1 MIIFYALHLPSVVS
15 PSRSW
20 FRFSKHVI
28 VVVIVVG
35 IVVVVLIEDYYF
47 LINIIVGTPGPWP
60 LRGACARCNFLL
72 KMCKWPQR
80 NDYPQ
85 IWVVLLLWFSR
96 GTSSQN
102 RLLLDS

>member
-1 MIIFYALHLPSVVS
+1 MAVVA
-15 PSRSW
+15 
-20 FRFSKHVI
+20 VAAAA
-28 VVVIVVG
+28 
-35 IVVVVLIEDYYF
+35 VVVVVVVVVEGCYF

-80 NDYPQ
+80 NDYRQ

-102 RLLLDS
+102 RLLLNS